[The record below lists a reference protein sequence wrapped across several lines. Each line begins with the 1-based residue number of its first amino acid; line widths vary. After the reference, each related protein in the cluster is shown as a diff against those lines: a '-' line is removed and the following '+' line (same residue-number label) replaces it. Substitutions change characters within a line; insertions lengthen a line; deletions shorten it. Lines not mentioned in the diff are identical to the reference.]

1 MFCECDVNCFML
13 SRGDTFRFPITI
25 NCGTKLDPKIY
36 ELKQKDTLYIAILE
50 PGQSF
55 ENAIIRQTL
64 TTENADEETG
74 AITFN
79 IEPISTYAI
88 RKNREGS
95 SEYYGKLFYADITE
109 LGNLPDTEI
118 GEVLLT
124 DKTPENLTYPHIQ
137 PNILNKINDYRKSKN
152 LEALKIL

>member
-1 MFCECDVNCFML
+1 MRDLLFCRFCTDEEIPDKKLQFAVIVATYKEKMVFVKHKKRNTYEIPGGKRNGYNEKIEECAK
-13 SRGDTFRFPITI
+13 R
-25 NCGTKLDPKIY
+25 
-36 ELKQKDTLYIAILE
+36 ELE
-50 PGQSF
+50 
-55 ENAIIRQTL
+55 
-64 TTENADEETG
+64 EETG